1 MKFELTKTLRGR
13 PDDELLELLRNC
25 ADKLGQ
31 ETVTMEQYS
40 EHGIGHATTIAR
52 RFGSWPIALDMA
64 GLSPSRSTLNIP
76 ENDLFQNLLELW
88 INLQRPPTY
97 GEVDGST
104 SRFSAKTY
112 ANRFGSWTKA
122 IESFVEWANQDSVYA
137 ISQPQSQT
145 TSSEPVPNDQS
156 NNLSDRKKRQTT
168 LRQRFRV
175 LKRDRFTCQSCG
187 ASPAKSLGVELE
199 VDHIVP
205 WSRGGP
211 TEDDNLETKCK
222 QCNLGKGNAFE
233 A

>member
-13 PDDELLELLRNC
+13 SDDELLELLRNC
-25 ADKLGQ
+25 AEKLGQ

-40 EHGIGHATTIAR
+40 EHGVGHATTIAR

-76 ENDLFQNLLELW
+76 ENGLFQNLLELW
-88 INLQRPPTY
+88 ISLQRQPTY
-97 GEVDGST
+97 NDVNGST

-122 IESFVEWANQDSVYA
+122 LESFVLWVNQDTVDATSP
-137 ISQPQSQT
+137 PQSQT
-145 TSSEPVPNDQS
+145 ISSEPDSSDQS
-156 NNLSDRKKRQTT
+156 NNLSAQKKRQPT

-175 LKRDRFTCQSCG
+175 LERDRFTCQSCG
-187 ASPAKSLGVELE
+187 ASPAKGSDVPLE
-199 VDHIVP
+199 IDHIVP
-205 WSRGGP
+205 WSKGGL
-211 TEDDNLETKCK
+211 TEDANLEVKCK